1 MIFDIGIVLYSV
13 RKITI
18 AEKFLPL
25 TTANIKSAK
34 NIFLKIV
41 DFHPIAKPN
50 SAADFCPSKGKI
62 VTNILIVIIRS
73 SKCAIGSCAIYCI
86 V

>member
-1 MIFDIGIVLYSV
+1 MIFDIGIFLYSL

-18 AEKFLPL
+18 AEEFLSL

-34 NIFLKIV
+34 NIFLTIV

-50 SAADFCPSKGKI
+50 SAAAFCPSKGKI
-62 VTNILIVIIRS
+62 VTIILIVMIRS